1 MGHVDVRAAIASLAS
16 LSDVQLGQAIGSP
29 KARTAVRFGL
39 YGALRAEQRAIAEAA
54 CASPTEV
61 AATLAQ
67 AQSVFRDL
75 EALLLG
81 RDDALLDSARD
92 GEWSLRDLL
101 RHLIAVELRYCAQIV
116 YSAERPQGEPIAIP
130 DVRLPCDRLAPP
142 EQEFGETRSAG
153 LTATLE
159 LFDLARTRSD
169 ETLSRL
175 STTDLGRPSNWGSHR
190 VDVRTRLHQIAAHI
204 VEGTV
209 QAERM
214 LGQAEPFSEA
224 RAVVRRIWRARGL
237 HERSSSSAVLAGL
250 DSELVALV
258 TGGVTG
264 SRRAE

>member
-1 MGHVDVRAAIASLAS
+1 M
-16 LSDVQLGQAIGSP
+16 
-29 KARTAVRFGL
+29 RFRL
-39 YGALRAEQRAIAEAA
+39 YAALRAEQRAVAEAA
-54 CASPTEV
+54 GAGPTEV

-67 AQSVFRDL
+67 AQSAFRDL

-101 RHLIAVELRYCAQIV
+101 RHLIAVELRYCAQAV
-116 YSAERPQGEPIAIP
+116 YSAERPDGDPIAIP
-130 DVRLPCDRLAPP
+130 EVRLPCDRLAPP
-142 EQEFGETRSAG
+142 EPEFGATRSAG
-153 LTATLE
+153 LAATLG

-175 STTDLGRPSNWGSHR
+175 STTGLERPSNWGSLR

-209 QAERM
+209 QAEKM
-214 LGQAEPFSEA
+214 LAQAEPFSEA

-237 HERSSSSAVLAGL
+237 HERSSSSAILARL
-250 DSELVALV
+250 DAELVALV
-258 TGGVTG
+258 ASGATG
-264 SRRAE
+264 SWRAE